1 MNFGRNRRP
10 IRGIWWFQSTLAR
23 WASWI
28 RSRNR

>member
-1 MNFGRNRRP
+1 MNFGLNRRP
-10 IRGIWWFQSTLAR
+10 IRGIWRFQSALAR